1 MNEEIKNITIVG
13 HKLAYARLI
22 LNKFNEEFNDYILKR
37 YQNSTILKNGI
48 VINIDSDNIMRQR
61 YLNSACKYIRAD
73 SFIEECYKYQKNQYK
88 KIIDEIKEDVKK
100 LIPMYGYDV
109 LVDVATLE
117 KWLKKI
123 EE

>member
-37 YQNSTILKNGI
+37 YQNGTILKNGI
-48 VINIDSDNIMRQR
+48 VINIDSDNTRRQR